1 MAGGGPGV
9 RRRKVTTGNPST
21 PPEPP
26 RADPVLPV
34 AVYEDI
40 EEVYAYLGETYSG
53 QQSAIFTSKEAEVR
67 PTEELSKL
75 LDVCDWSICRVNI
88 NMQGLVKRVRE
99 ALEMK
104 KTFRSGHFLDKSVE
118 AFPKDEW
125 WPAAPLR
132 AYRFTSA
139 ERVF

>member
-88 NMQGLVKRVRE
+88 NMQCSRGPDCFPVRVGHAQR
-99 ALEMK
+99 ATRLW
-104 KTFRSGHFLDKSVE
+104 TSVRLPNGFR
-118 AFPKDEW
+118 
-125 WPAAPLR
+125 
-132 AYRFTSA
+132 
-139 ERVF
+139 